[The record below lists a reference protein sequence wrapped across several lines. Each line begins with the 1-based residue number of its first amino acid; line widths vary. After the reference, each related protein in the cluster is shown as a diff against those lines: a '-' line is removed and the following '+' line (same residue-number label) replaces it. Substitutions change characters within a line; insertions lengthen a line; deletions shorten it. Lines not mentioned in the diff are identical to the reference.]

1 MPEYLVC
8 NLPYSNTVKSIF
20 PVVGETEK
28 YWKVEV
34 RKEDKATELIDKK
47 TLRGRGSDVQYY
59 AWTKEQVTAFLK
71 RKRLLNAVKEI
82 KFDSLSDEQ
91 LEKIVKIA
99 DK

>member
-8 NLPYSNTVKSIF
+8 IFPYSNTVKSIF
-20 PVVGETEK
+20 PVIGETEK
-28 YWKVEV
+28 YWKIKI
-34 RKEDKATELIDKK
+34 RKEDKATALIDKK

-59 AWTKEQVTAFLK
+59 EWTKEQVTAFLR
-71 RKRLLNAVKEI
+71 RKCLLNAVKEI

-91 LEKIVKIA
+91 LEEIVKIA